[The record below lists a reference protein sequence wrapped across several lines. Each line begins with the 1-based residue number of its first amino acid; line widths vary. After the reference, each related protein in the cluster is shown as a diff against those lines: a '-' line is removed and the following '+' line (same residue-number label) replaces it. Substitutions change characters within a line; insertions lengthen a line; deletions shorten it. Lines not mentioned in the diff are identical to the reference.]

1 VFSRSRTLPLTESVR
16 TVPNCYGCTPPI
28 PNNQQDF
35 PHFHAVLE
43 LHGNDIL
50 LTISLMEFRE
60 FAATETSGLISRL
73 LGRRSEESLQ
83 QLRTVR
89 EALDAAEQALEA
101 SPKVDKEIRDFVG
114 RIVNAAGAAIKH
126 VREESKAA
134 LDAVRGELAGERAER
149 EKLAASLS
157 ELQEKADDVTAKL
170 LEERERAGTAE
181 RDLVAA
187 RDAYTEMEA
196 ARQKAEELLDA
207 ANAETATLSN
217 QLIEETATAFSLRSE
232 LAGLQQGLEAANAK
246 AKEAAAQHAAAKA
259 AVERQQKELAAQVA
273 EARAAAERE
282 IKERTAQQAKARE
295 AAERELR
302 EAAEQQIAAVKAAAE
317 REIKETTAEHAK
329 ARAAAERDLK
339 HVAEQLAA
347 VKAAAEREIH
357 EIRES
362 ASKHVEARAAA
373 EREVNELIEQLTEM
387 GEARE
392 AAERELQDA
401 RGKTAR
407 EISELTEQ
415 LTEMG
420 EAREAA
426 ERELQDAR
434 GKTARE
440 ISELTEQLTEMGEAR
455 EAADRE
461 LQDVRGKLEAAL
473 ADVGR
478 LGAQLE
484 ASASE
489 RSRLLTSLSAA
500 QGELGTA
507 QEQREGLAAQLRAS
521 QARAQALERAES
533 QRNEQVK
540 QLEAKLN
547 ETKHAEAA
555 LKTQAATHQ
564 KEFAGRQAEMASLG
578 EEAERARA
586 VFDACLRGA
595 GELAAATT
603 VTGLLAALVK
613 QLATQF
619 SRVAVFRLKGNRLEG
634 EHQVGFDQTKDVT
647 KLIIPLTMDSM
658 ITRVATTGAVE
669 SLVGKEATNAAGTP
683 LGGTPSTAV
692 SLPVVFHGQTIAVV
706 YADDSGQKAAAH
718 GPVGSDSRVGFARV
732 MLGQT
737 GVLLLR
743 LTHELKTIADLREY
757 ATQLIQEAAQMHAAD
772 ATAGRNAEE
781 VRRRLK
787 GTMDWAR
794 QLFGERVTLAGGL
807 GTAVL
812 EEQIAVNIEKQAT
825 PFARDLAAVVGR
837 ARGSQRAAEA
847 S

>member
-426 ERELQDAR
+426 
-434 GKTARE
+434 
-440 ISELTEQLTEMGEAR
+440 
-455 EAADRE
+455 DRE

-794 QLFGERVTLAGGL
+794 QLFGERVTLAGGF

>member
-282 IKERTAQQAKARE
+282 IKERTAQQATARE

-373 EREVNELIEQLTEM
+373 EREVNELI
-387 GEARE
+387 
-392 AAERELQDA
+392 
-401 RGKTAR
+401 
-407 EISELTEQ
+407 EQ

>member
-1 VFSRSRTLPLTESVR
+1 
-16 TVPNCYGCTPPI
+16 
-28 PNNQQDF
+28 
-35 PHFHAVLE
+35 

-181 RDLVAA
+181 RDLAAA

-339 HVAEQLAA
+339 QVAEQLAA

-373 EREVNELIEQLTEM
+373 EREVNELI
-387 GEARE
+387 
-392 AAERELQDA
+392 
-401 RGKTAR
+401 
-407 EISELTEQ
+407 EQ

-564 KEFAGRQAEMASLG
+564 KESAGRQAEMASLG

>member
-1 VFSRSRTLPLTESVR
+1 MARPAGRRSLTRPRVRRRRSEATKVGTDDVFSRSRTLPLTESVR

-35 PHFHAVLE
+35 PYFHAVLE

-181 RDLVAA
+181 RDLAAA

-339 HVAEQLAA
+339 QVAEQLAA

-373 EREVNELIEQLTEM
+373 EREVNELI
-387 GEARE
+387 
-392 AAERELQDA
+392 
-401 RGKTAR
+401 
-407 EISELTEQ
+407 EQ

-564 KEFAGRQAEMASLG
+564 KESAGRQAEMASLG

>member
-1 VFSRSRTLPLTESVR
+1 VLTAADSTTYRIGTHRSELLRLYR
-16 TVPNCYGCTPPI
+16 PI
-28 PNNQQDF
+28 LNKRQDF
-35 PHFHAVLE
+35 PHICAVLE

-50 LTISLMEFRE
+50 LTISLMDFRE

-83 QLRTVR
+83 QLRAVR

-101 SPKVDKEIRDFVG
+101 SPKVDKEIKEFVS

-134 LDAVRGELAGERAER
+134 LEAVRGEVAAERSER

-157 ELQEKADDVTAKL
+157 ELQEKADDLTAKL
-170 LEERERAGTAE
+170 LEERERAGAAA
-181 RDLVAA
+181 RDLAAA
-187 RDAYTEMEA
+187 RDAYTETEA

-232 LAGLQQGLEAANAK
+232 LANLQQGLEAANAK

-259 AVERQQKELAAQVA
+259 AVERQQKEIATQLAEVKAAAERELKESGAKQAKALAAA
-273 EARAAAERE
+273 ERELKQAAEQQIAAARAAAERE
-282 IKERTAQQAKARE
+282 IKEN
-295 AAERELR
+295 L
-302 EAAEQQIAAVKAAAE
+302 
-317 REIKETTAEHAK
+317 AEHAN
-329 ARAAAERDLK
+329 
-339 HVAEQLAA
+339 
-347 VKAAAEREIH
+347 
-357 EIRES
+357 
-362 ASKHVEARAAA
+362 ARAAA
-373 EREVNELIEQLTEM
+373 ERELKEAAEQFAAVKAASEREIREIR
-387 GEARE
+387 EAASRHADAKA
-392 AAERELQDA
+392 AAEREVN
-401 RGKTAR
+401 
-407 EISELTEQ
+407 ELTEQ

-420 EAREAA
+420 EARETA
-426 ERELQDAR
+426 ERQVN
-434 GKTARE
+434 
-440 ISELTEQLTEMGEAR
+440 ELTDQLTEMGEAR
-455 EAADRE
+455 EAADRQVSELTEQLTAMGETREAAERE
-461 LQDVRGKLEAAL
+461 LQESRAKLEAAL

-484 ASASE
+484 TSASE
-489 RSRLLTSLSAA
+489 RSRLHTSLSAA

-507 QEQREGLAAQLRAS
+507 QEQREGLAAQLKAS
-521 QARAQALERAES
+521 HARIQSLERAES
-533 QRNEQVK
+533 QRDEQVK
-540 QLEAKLN
+540 QLDAKLN
-547 ETKHAEAA
+547 EMMRAEAA
-555 LKTQAATHQ
+555 LKSQAASHQ
-564 KEFAGRQAEMASLG
+564 KESAGRQAEIASLG
-578 EEAERARA
+578 QEAERARA

-595 GELAAATT
+595 EELAAATT
-603 VTGLLAALVK
+603 VTGLLGALAK

-619 SRVAVFRLKGNRLEG
+619 PRVAVFRLKGNRLEG

-658 ITRVATTGAVE
+658 ITRVVTSGAVE
-669 SLVGKEATNAAGTP
+669 SLVGKDATDAAGTP

-706 YADDSGQKAAAH
+706 YADDSGQKPAH
-718 GPVGSDSRVGFARV
+718 GPGSDSRIGFARV

-737 GVLLLR
+737 AVLLLR

-772 ATAGRNAEE
+772 AAAGKNADE

-787 GTMDWAR
+787 GTIDWAR
-794 QLFGERVTLAGGL
+794 QLFAERVTLAGGL

-812 EEQIAVNIEKQAT
+812 EEQISVNVEKQAT
-825 PFARDLAAVVGR
+825 PFAKDLAAVIGR
-837 ARGSQRAAEA
+837 GRGSQRAAEA

>member
-426 ERELQDAR
+426 
-434 GKTARE
+434 
-440 ISELTEQLTEMGEAR
+440 
-455 EAADRE
+455 DRE

-564 KEFAGRQAEMASLG
+564 KESAGRQAEMASLG

>member
-1 VFSRSRTLPLTESVR
+1 VDDVFSRSRTLPLTESVR

-28 PNNQQDF
+28 PNNQQNF
-35 PHFHAVLE
+35 PHIHAVLE

-83 QLRTVR
+83 QLRAVR
-89 EALDAAEQALEA
+89 EALDAAEQALEG
-101 SPKVDKEIRDFVG
+101 SPKVDKEIREFVG

-134 LDAVRGELAGERAER
+134 LEAVRGELAGERAER
-149 EKLAASLS
+149 EKLAASLG
-157 ELQEKADDVTAKL
+157 ELQEKADDLTAKL
-170 LEERERAGTAE
+170 LEERERAGTAQ
-181 RDLVAA
+181 RDLAAA
-187 RDAYTEMEA
+187 RDAYTEVEA
-196 ARQKAEELLDA
+196 GRQKAEELLDA

-232 LAGLQQGLEAANAK
+232 LASLQQGLEAANAK
-246 AKEAAAQHAAAKA
+246 AKEAAAQQAAAKA
-259 AVERQQKELAAQVA
+259 AVERQQKEIAAQVA
-273 EARAAAERE
+273 EVKAAAERE

-339 HVAEQLAA
+339 QVAEQMAA

-362 ASKHVEARAAA
+362 ASKYAEARAAA
-373 EREVNELIEQLTEM
+373 EREVN
-387 GEARE
+387 
-392 AAERELQDA
+392 
-401 RGKTAR
+401 
-407 EISELTEQ
+407 ELTEQ

-434 GKTARE
+434 GKTERE

-507 QEQREGLAAQLRAS
+507 QEQREGLAAQLKAS
-521 QARAQALERAES
+521 QARAQTLERAES
-533 QRNEQVK
+533 QRDEQVK

-547 ETKHAEAA
+547 ETMRTEAA
-555 LKTQAATHQ
+555 LKSQAATHQ
-564 KEFAGRQAEMASLG
+564 KESAGRQAEMASLG
-578 EEAERARA
+578 EEAQRARG

-595 GELAAATT
+595 EELAAATT
-603 VTGLLAALVK
+603 VTGLLAALAK

-634 EHQVGFDQTKDVT
+634 EHHVGFDQTKDVT

-658 ITRVATTGAVE
+658 ITRVVTTGAVE

-718 GPVGSDSRVGFARV
+718 GPAGSDSRVGFARV

-772 ATAGRNAEE
+772 AAAGKNAEE

-812 EEQIAVNIEKQAT
+812 EEQIAVSSEKQAT